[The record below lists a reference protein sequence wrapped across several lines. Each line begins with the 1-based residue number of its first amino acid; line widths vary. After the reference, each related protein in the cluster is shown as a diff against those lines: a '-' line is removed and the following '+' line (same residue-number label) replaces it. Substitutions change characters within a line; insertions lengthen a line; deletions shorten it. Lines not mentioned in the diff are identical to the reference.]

1 MLWAQFDALEMGTGW
16 EDTDILKPQIMI
28 ESVYG
33 DSHPGSYH
41 LNQMVEQAVY
51 GVYQCGGKPAK
62 YYATDI
68 CDGCAQGHDGM
79 NVVLASREAI
89 ANMVEVHAS
98 AVPWDGMILS
108 SSCDK
113 SIPAHLKAA
122 ARMDIPAI
130 FMPGG
135 SMRPGPNMTTSL
147 VAGDISLRQ
156 KRKDAIT
163 PQEVRDYKLTG
174 CPSVGA
180 CTFLGTAST
189 MQCMAEAL
197 GLTLPGAALVPATM
211 RDLLQYSRYAGRK
224 IMELVEKQITPSKI
238 LTPAAFKNAIIVH
251 SAIGGST
258 NGTIHLPSIARELGY
273 DLPIELFDE
282 INHQVP
288 HLGNINPSG
297 THLTEA
303 FWFAGGVPMV
313 QWLLR
318 DMLDL
323 DVMTV
328 TGKTLGENL
337 EDLHKDNW
345 FEHNLGY
352 LHNYG
357 LERDQVIF
365 PVDKAPEKGS
375 VAILKGN
382 IAPEGSVLKY
392 SACAN
397 NQREVVNAKARVFN
411 HEEDAHNAVVNNEI
425 NPGEVIIIRYE
436 GPRGCGMPE
445 MLMTTEAIVCDER
458 INGSVALITDGRFS
472 GATRGAAIGH
482 VSPEAAAGGPI
493 AFIEDGDLISY
504 SVKDRTINLTG
515 IHGVPC
521 TLEEA
526 DKVLADD
533 LGIEHLY
540 WLFRYDR
547 ASDFHKLV
555 YAIKYRSNRELGV
568 WAGKMLGERMKDVRG
583 IDCIIPVPLHPE
595 REKKRG
601 FNQAFLI
608 GTGIASVLG
617 GRIEPEVLRRVVNTP
632 SQTGLERGQRADNVA
647 EAFELG
653 NTTRVEGCHVLLV
666 DDVVTSGATI
676 RACMMELSKI
686 KGVRVSVAC
695 LGKSGSI

>member
-1 MLWAQFDALEMGTGW
+1 MMQKSYDDRMLWAQFDALEMGTGW
-16 EDTDILKPQIMI
+16 DDTDIEKPQIMV

-33 DSHPGSYH
+33 DSHPGSWH
-41 LNQMVEQAVY
+41 LNQLVEQAVY
-51 GVYQCGGKPAK
+51 GVYEKGGKPAK

-79 NVVLASREAI
+79 NVVLASREAL
-89 ANMVEVHAS
+89 ANMVEAHAS
-98 AVPWDGMILS
+98 AVPWDGMILM

-122 ARMDIPAI
+122 ARMDIPTI

-189 MQCMAEAL
+189 MQCIAEAL
-197 GLTLPGAALVPATM
+197 GMTLPGAALAPATM
-211 RDLLQYSRYAGRK
+211 RDIIQYARYAGRK
-224 IMELVEKQITPSKI
+224 IMELVEKDITASKI
-238 LTPAAFKNAIIVH
+238 MTPAAFKNAIIVH

-258 NGTIHLPSIARELGY
+258 NATIHLPSIARELGY

-288 HLGNINPSG
+288 HLGNIFPSG
-297 THLTEA
+297 TQLTES
-303 FWFAGGVPMV
+303 FWFAGGIPMV
-313 QWLLR
+313 QWMLR

-345 FEHNLGY
+345 FDRNLGY
-352 LHNYG
+352 LANYG
-357 LERDQVIF
+357 LTRDQVIF
-365 PVDKAPEKGS
+365 PVEKAPEKGS

-392 SACAN
+392 SACAQ

-411 HEEDAHNAVVNNEI
+411 HEEDAHDAVVNNEI
-425 NPGEVIIIRYE
+425 NPGEVVIIRYE

-445 MLMTTEAIVCDER
+445 MLMTTEAICCDER

-493 AFIEDGDLISY
+493 AFLEDGDLISY
-504 SVKDRTINLTG
+504 SVENRTINMTG

-521 TLEEA
+521 TVEEA
-526 DKVLADD
+526 TAELAKRAEK
-533 LGIEHLY
+533 GIL
-540 WLFRYDR
+540 
-547 ASDFHKLV
+547 
-555 YAIKYRSNRELGV
+555 
-568 WAGKMLGERMKDVRG
+568 
-583 IDCIIPVPLHPE
+583 P
-595 REKKRG
+595 REKRKG
-601 FNQAFLI
+601 FYKLYTDHALSAMK
-608 GTGIASVLG
+608 GA
-617 GRIEPEVLRRVVNTP
+617 
-632 SQTGLERGQRADNVA
+632 GLE
-647 EAFELG
+647 
-653 NTTRVEGCHVLLV
+653 
-666 DDVVTSGATI
+666 
-676 RACMMELSKI
+676 
-686 KGVRVSVAC
+686 
-695 LGKSGSI
+695 

>member
-1 MLWAQFDALEMGTGW
+1 MNQKSIKERALWAQFDALEMGSGW
-16 EDTDILKPQIMI
+16 DDTDITKPQIMI
-28 ESVYG
+28 EDVFG
-33 DSHPGSYH
+33 DSHPGSVH
-41 LNQMVEQAVY
+41 LNQLAEQAKF
-51 GVYQCGGKPAK
+51 GVFEKGGFPAQ
-62 YYATDI
+62 YHATDV

-79 NVVLASREAI
+79 NMVLASREAI

-122 ARMDIPAI
+122 ARMDIPTI

-135 SMRPGPNMTTSL
+135 SMRPGPHMTTSL

-189 MQCMAEAL
+189 MQCMAEAI
-197 GLTLPGAALVPATM
+197 GLALPGSALVPATM
-211 RDLLQYSRYAGRK
+211 RDILQYARQAGRQ
-224 IMELVEKQITPSKI
+224 ILNLVKLGITPSQI
-238 LTPAAFKNAIIVH
+238 MTPAAFRNAIIVH

-258 NGTIHLPSIARELGY
+258 NATIHLPSIARELGY

-297 THLTEA
+297 AQLTES

-313 QWLLR
+313 QVMLK

-337 EDLHKDNW
+337 EDLERDNW
-345 FEHNLGY
+345 FNRNLGY
-352 LHNYG
+352 LENYG
-357 LERDQVIF
+357 LTRDQVIF

-382 IAPEGSVLKY
+382 IAPEGSVVKY
-392 SACAN
+392 SACVEEQWKVTGN
-397 NQREVVNAKARVFN
+397 ARVFN
-411 HEEDAHNAVVNNEI
+411 HEEDAYAAVVKGQI
-425 NPGEVIIIRYE
+425 NPGDIIVIRYE

-445 MLMTTEAIVCDER
+445 MLMTTEGIVCDER
-458 INGSVALITDGRFS
+458 LNGKVALITDGRFS

-493 AFIEDGDLISY
+493 AFIEEGDIISY
-504 SVKDRTINLTG
+504 DIMERTMNLTG

-521 TLEEA
+521 TIEEATKVLEERSKA
-526 DKVLADD
+526 
-533 LGIEHLY
+533 GIL
-540 WLFRYDR
+540 
-547 ASDFHKLV
+547 
-555 YAIKYRSNRELGV
+555 
-568 WAGKMLGERMKDVRG
+568 
-583 IDCIIPVPLHPE
+583 P
-595 REKKRG
+595 REKRKG
-601 FNQAFLI
+601 FYKLYTDHAI
-608 GTGIASVLG
+608 SAMKGA
-617 GRIEPEVLRRVVNTP
+617 
-632 SQTGLERGQRADNVA
+632 GLE
-647 EAFELG
+647 
-653 NTTRVEGCHVLLV
+653 
-666 DDVVTSGATI
+666 
-676 RACMMELSKI
+676 
-686 KGVRVSVAC
+686 
-695 LGKSGSI
+695 